1 MSSVCLQLCHVFQFL
16 KPLKAGLK
24 LIAVEPVESAV
35 LSGGKPGPHKI
46 QGIGAGFV
54 PGNCDTGNALADSHI
69 VSPPPLCDSTS
80 SSPQSNY
87 PSLLYEGLIDEVVQI
102 SSAASIETAK
112 LLATKEVKLFL
123 IEVIGKHLRH

>member
-1 MSSVCLQLCHVFQFL
+1 VSATCYVFQFL

-54 PGNCDTGNALADSHI
+54 PGNCDTGDANAATDSHI
-69 VSPPPLCDSTS
+69 VSLPPLCILRALS
-80 SSPQSNY
+80 SIKLPS
-87 PSLLYEGLIDEVVQI
+87 SLLSEALIDEVVQI

-112 LLATKEVKLFL
+112 LLATKEVK
-123 IEVIGKHLRH
+123 